1 MKTSIALLNKRRFL
15 PLFAVQFL
23 GAFNDNLF
31 RTAMVLLI
39 IYGIYQDPTA
49 EATLSA
55 VAGGLFILPFFLF
68 SAFAG
73 SLADAED
80 KALLIRRIKTAEII
94 IMSVGAAG
102 IYFQS
107 VPLMLA
113 TLAATGMQS
122 SFFGPIKY
130 AIIPQHLEPDEVL
143 GGTGVVQAGTYVAIL
158 GGTLLGGAL
167 VVADAAGALA
177 ARDAAIG
184 VVLVAML
191 GRFAAHYVPPAPPA
205 EGSTAKPDWNVLAAS
220 IRVTREVMAHK
231 TVRIAIMA
239 ISLFWAL
246 GAVLLAQ
253 FPPLVKN
260 GLGADQRVATLFL
273 ALFSIG
279 VAVGSIAVNRLLGGK
294 VSARFAPWSAL
305 GMGTAIL
312 ALFLFVRNWET
323 ADELYDIATFLS
335 LPGGALIAGTLF
347 VIALMGGAFVVPLY
361 AFVTTTVDKS
371 ATARTIAVN
380 NIVNAGLMV
389 AGSLILTAVVQA
401 GLTVVDSL
409 ILVAIATLVA
419 AWLGYRLVQDTASG
433 EEHAHEDESAQES
446 AGE

>member
-1 MKTSIALLNKRRFL
+1 MKTSISLLSKRRFL

-73 SLADAED
+73 SLADSED
-80 KALLIRRIKTAEII
+80 KALLIRRIKTAEIV
-94 IMSVGAAG
+94 IMMTGAAG

-113 TLAATGMQS
+113 TLTATGVQS

-130 AIIPQHLEPDEVL
+130 AIIPQHLEKDEVL

-158 GGTLLGGAL
+158 LGTLLGGAL
-167 VVADAAGALA
+167 VVGDASGALV

-184 VVLVAML
+184 VVLVATL
-191 GRFAAHYVPPAPPA
+191 GRIAAQFVPPAPPA
-205 EGSTAKPDWNVLAAS
+205 AGSTAKPQWNIVAAS
-220 IRVTREVMAHK
+220 IRVTREVMAHRR
-231 TVRIAIMA
+231 VRLAIMA

-279 VAVGSIAVNRLLGGK
+279 VAVGSIAVNRLLRGH
-294 VSARFAPWSAL
+294 VSARFAPWAAL
-305 GMGTAIL
+305 GMGIAIM
-312 ALFLFVRNWET
+312 ALYLLIRNWET
-323 ADELYDIATFLS
+323 ADNLYSIAEFLS
-335 LPGGALIAGTLF
+335 QPKGDLIALALLA
-347 VIALMGGAFVVPLY
+347 IALMGGAFVVPLY

-380 NIVNAGLMV
+380 NIINAGLMV
-389 AGSLILTAVVQA
+389 AGSLILTSVVQA

-409 ILVAIATLVA
+409 VLVAAATLVA
-419 AWLGYRLVQDTASG
+419 SWLGFRLVKETSGDEQAHEGETASEG
-433 EEHAHEDESAQES
+433 HRE
-446 AGE
+446 

>member
-1 MKTSIALLNKRRFL
+1 MKTSISLLSKRRFL
-15 PLFAVQFL
+15 PLFIVQFL
-23 GAFNDNLF
+23 GALNDNLF

-73 SLADAED
+73 SLADSED
-80 KALLIRRIKTAEII
+80 KALLIRRIKTAEIV
-94 IMSVGAAG
+94 IMMTGAAG

-113 TLAATGMQS
+113 TLTATGVQS

-130 AIIPQHLEPDEVL
+130 AIIPQHLEKVEVL

-158 GGTLLGGAL
+158 VGTLLGGAL
-167 VVADAAGALA
+167 VVANATGALV

-184 VVLVAML
+184 VVLVATL
-191 GRFAAHYVPPAPPA
+191 GRIAAQFVPPAPPA
-205 EGSTAKPDWNVLAAS
+205 EGSTAKPQWNIVAAS
-220 IRVTREVMAHK
+220 IRVTREVMAHR
-231 TVRIAIMA
+231 RIRLAIMA

-279 VAVGSIAVNRLLGGK
+279 VAVGSVAVNRLLGGK

-305 GMGTAIL
+305 GMGISVI
-312 ALFLFVRNWET
+312 ALFLLVRDWDT
-323 ADELYDIATFLS
+323 ADELYDIATFIS
-335 LPGGALIAGTLF
+335 LPGGALVAGTLF
-347 VIALMGGAFVVPLY
+347 LIALMGGAFVVPLY

-380 NIVNAGLMV
+380 NIINAGLMV
-389 AGSLILTAVVQA
+389 AGSLILTLVVQA

-409 ILVAIATLVA
+409 VLVAAATLVA
-419 AWLGYRLVQDTASG
+419 SWLGYRLVRETSG
-433 EEHAHEDESAQES
+433 DEQAHE
-446 AGE
+446 GEAANEGYRE

>member
-1 MKTSIALLNKRRFL
+1 MHSAARLLTKRRFL

-73 SLADAED
+73 SLADSED
-80 KALLIRRIKTAEII
+80 KALLIRRIKTAEIV
-94 IMSVGAAG
+94 IMTVGAAG

-113 TLAATGMQS
+113 TLTATGMQS

-184 VVLVAML
+184 VLLVATL
-191 GRFAAHYVPPAPPA
+191 GRIAAHYVPPAPPA
-205 EGSTAKPDWNVLAAS
+205 ANSSAKPDWNVLAAS
-220 IRVTREVMAHK
+220 VRVTREVMAHRR
-231 TVRIAIMA
+231 VRTAILA

-279 VAVGSIAVNRLLGGK
+279 VAVGSVAVNRLLGGK
-294 VSARFAPWSAL
+294 VSARFAPWAAL
-305 GMGTAIL
+305 GMGIAIF

-323 ADELYDIATFLS
+323 AGELYDIATFVS

-409 ILVAIATLVA
+409 VLVAIATLVA
-419 AWLGYRLVQDTASG
+419 AWLGWKLVKETPSG
-433 EEHAHEDESAQES
+433 EEEAHEDEA
-446 AGE
+446 AGEGAGK

>member
-1 MKTSIALLNKRRFL
+1 MHSAARLLTKRRFL

-80 KALLIRRIKTAEII
+80 KALLIRRIKSAEIA

-130 AIIPQHLEPDEVL
+130 AIIPQHLREDEVL

-167 VVADAAGALA
+167 VVADAAGALT

-184 VVLVAML
+184 VVAVAIL
-191 GRFAAHYVPPAPPA
+191 GRIAAHYVPTAPPA
-205 EGSTAKPDWNVLAAS
+205 MGSTARPDWNIVASS
-220 IRVTREVMAHK
+220 IRITREVMAHK
-231 TVRIAIMA
+231 TVRIAILA

-279 VAVGSIAVNRLLGGK
+279 VAVGSVAVNRLLGGK

-305 GMGTAIL
+305 GMGIAIL
-312 ALFLFVRNWET
+312 ALFLLVRNWEV
-323 ADELYDIATFLS
+323 ADTLYDIATFLS

-347 VIALMGGAFVVPLY
+347 AIALMGGAFVVPLY
-361 AFVTTTVDKS
+361 AFVTTTVDKG

-380 NIVNAGLMV
+380 NILNAGLMV

-409 ILVAIATLVA
+409 VLVAAATLVA
-419 AWLGYRLVQDTASG
+419 AWLGYRLAKATSG
-433 EEHAHEDESAQES
+433 DEEAHEEESAKES
-446 AGE
+446 ARE